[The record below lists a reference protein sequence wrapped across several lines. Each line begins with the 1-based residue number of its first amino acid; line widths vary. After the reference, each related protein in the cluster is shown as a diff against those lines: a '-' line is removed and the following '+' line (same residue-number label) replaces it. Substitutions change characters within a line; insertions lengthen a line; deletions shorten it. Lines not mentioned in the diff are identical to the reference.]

1 MSKLNAEMK
10 TQAPGRSRTAAEHL
24 LRGDMLER
32 LRAGEDVR
40 GPHVRR
46 IRAALRE
53 HRYLNM
59 LKVDVAA
66 QRLADVMIEE
76 TK

>member
-1 MSKLNAEMK
+1 
-10 TQAPGRSRTAAEHL
+10 
-24 LRGDMLER
+24 MLER
-32 LRAGEDVR
+32 LRAGEDM
-40 GPHVRR
+40 RR
-46 IRAALRE
+46 KQIRSVRAALRE

-66 QRLADVMIEE
+66 QRLADLMTEE

>member
-1 MSKLNAEMK
+1 MSKLKAK
-10 TQAPGRSRTAAEHL
+10 QIQAPGQFRTAAECL
-24 LRGDMLER
+24 LRGMMLER
-32 LRAGEDVR
+32 LRAGKDVR
-40 GPHVRR
+40 QPQVRR

-66 QRLADVMIEE
+66 QRLADIMSDE